1 MFKQLYTFYRQCTI
15 VHKMILFNVLI
26 FAFQSIIQLIFW
38 AIHAR
43 DAFQTAIQYFYLP
56 LNLEVFKWRPY
67 SLITYQFMH
76 ATDGISHIFFNMLS
90 LFVFAPLFTVFQ
102 SEKRILPLYLMSG
115 IFAGLVAIAS
125 YSFLPIL
132 AEQKQAQYLLGA
144 SASVMAILVAA
155 TTFSPHF
162 QVSILGVFTIKIL
175 YVTLFYVF
183 VFLSSLPFEN
193 HGGHISHL
201 AGILFGFIY
210 VKLYQKG
217 YDLLGWL
224 VRWIDSFVAWFD
236 GITEPKT
243 NLKVVHSKGDRD
255 IENETY
261 HYDAQEELNRILDK
275 INRSGFDSLTK
286 TERDFL
292 TSQSHDRK

>member
-26 FAFQSIIQLIFW
+26 FGFQSIIQLIFW
-38 AIHAR
+38 AINAR
-43 DAFQTAIQYFYLP
+43 DAFQTMVQYFYLP
-56 LNLEVFKWRPY
+56 LSFEVFKWRPY

-115 IFAGLVAIAS
+115 VIAGLVAIAA

-132 AEQKQAQYLLGA
+132 AEQKQAQFLLGA

-162 QVSILGVFTIKIL
+162 QVSIMGVFTIKIL

-201 AGILFGFIY
+201 AGILFGFVY

-224 VRWIDSFVAWFD
+224 VKWIDSFVAWFD
-236 GITEPKT
+236 RITEPKT
-243 NLKVVHSKGDRD
+243 NLKVVHSKGERD
-255 IENETY
+255 AENETY
-261 HYDAQEELNRILDK
+261 QYDAQEELNRILDK

-292 TSQSHDRK
+292 TSQSHDHH